1 MADAAAVAG
10 KPRTILGHP
19 PGLFVLF
26 FTEMWER
33 FSYYGMRGLLKLYM
47 VNYLFVTIRQ
57 SLQGGS
63 YGAEGNPDH
72 VFGWATLQK
81 LLPVPDPAALAATI
95 QERAQSL
102 LSSGSYTPEVA
113 HRIAT
118 ETSAV
123 QSSAS
128 VIYGW
133 YTGFVYLTPLLGG
146 YLADRYL
153 GQKKSVF
160 IGGALMAM
168 GQFLLWGSEGLF
180 FVALAL
186 LIVGNGFFK
195 PNISTQVGSLYPA
208 GDPRRDGA
216 FTIFYMGINLG
227 AFICNLICG
236 TLAALYGWRWGFFA
250 AGVGMCLG
258 LVVQALGQRFLA
270 PDTLQARQASA
281 LGAARPAEPHP
292 PLTQDEWRRVWALV
306 ILCMLNIVFW
316 AVYEQQGNTMQTW
329 ADEKTIWPMIGSF
342 QIPATWFQSVNP
354 LCIFLFA
361 PFLDIF
367 WRWQA
372 RRNQE
377 PSSVAKMAIGSVI
390 LGLSFIVM
398 ILGVQAVG
406 DGRGSWFWPVF
417 CTVLLTVGE
426 LYLSPIGLSL
436 VTKVSPRHIISMMM
450 GMWFLSSF
458 FGNILSG
465 YIGQLYTVIPKESF
479 FMLLLALGCG
489 TGLAIWLFNRPLK
502 QAMASSTA

>member
-1 MADAAAVAG
+1 M
-10 KPRTILGHP
+10 
-19 PGLFVLF
+19 
-26 FTEMWER
+26 
-33 FSYYGMRGLLKLYM
+33 
-47 VNYLFVTIRQ
+47 
-57 SLQGGS
+57 
-63 YGAEGNPDH
+63 
-72 VFGWATLQK
+72 
-81 LLPVPDPAALAATI
+81 
-95 QERAQSL
+95 
-102 LSSGSYTPEVA
+102 
-113 HRIAT
+113 
-118 ETSAV
+118 
-123 QSSAS
+123 
-128 VIYGW
+128 
-133 YTGFVYLTPLLGG
+133 
-146 YLADRYL
+146 
-153 GQKKSVF
+153 
-160 IGGALMAM
+160 
-168 GQFLLWGSEGLF
+168 
-180 FVALAL
+180 
-186 LIVGNGFFK
+186 
-195 PNISTQVGSLYPA
+195 
-208 GDPRRDGA
+208 
-216 FTIFYMGINLG
+216 
-227 AFICNLICG
+227 
-236 TLAALYGWRWGFFA
+236 
-250 AGVGMCLG
+250 
-258 LVVQALGQRFLA
+258 
-270 PDTLQARQASA
+270 
-281 LGAARPAEPHP
+281 
-292 PLTQDEWRRVWALV
+292 
-306 ILCMLNIVFW
+306 
-316 AVYEQQGNTMQTW
+316 
-329 ADEKTIWPMIGSF
+329 
-342 QIPATWFQSVNP
+342 NP